1 MAHKQE
7 AKQPPVVIF
16 QKGDLVGAGPFG
28 SVHQGLSATGQI
40 IAIKCLHS
48 GEGGNFKKIDILRA
62 LSHPNVVKYI
72 DTVCNKGTVDVL
84 MEYAPAGSMKTV
96 VQNFGALNEKVTR
109 LYTKQILTGLAF
121 LHSKGIIHNDLKA
134 SNVLVD
140 NEAIVKL
147 TDFGFSDDLI
157 KKLKEEG
164 EKPMWLPPEYFDEKC
179 EVTETFDVWSLGI
192 LILEVICVKEF
203 KWDSVPSDPGVVE
216 RQVRG
221 IIPRGLSTNCK
232 LFVQSCLTFSP
243 KQRATLAELLAHP
256 FLTIP
261 NDPEKKYALEQIK
274 RQITS
279 LSISGSQQIKKF
291 NKALV
296 PDIVYSINSIYLSG
310 VNVLPAESAGQAK
323 AEEQNVRFT
332 TSMEFSGAMERAG
345 QPRAETKKREEMSE
359 LEMQLMKEKEA
370 MKKLI
375 EGYPNI
381 E

>member
-1 MAHKQE
+1 MKHKQE
-7 AKQPPVVIF
+7 AKESPVVIF
-16 QKGDLVGAGPFG
+16 QKGDLVGSGPFG
-28 SVHQGLSATGQI
+28 SVYQGLSATGKI

-48 GEGGNFKKIDILRA
+48 EKGDNFKKIESLRA

-72 DTVCNKGTVDVL
+72 DTVYYKEMMDVL
-84 MEYAPAGSMKTV
+84 MEYAPAGSMKAV

-109 LYTKQILTGLAF
+109 LYTKQILTGLTF

-157 KKLKEEG
+157 KKLKTES
-164 EKPMWLPPEYFDEKC
+164 EKPMWLPPEYFSEKC

-203 KWDSVPSDPGVVE
+203 KWDSVPSDPDTVE
-216 RQVRG
+216 KQVRV
-221 IIPRGLSTNCK
+221 IIPRSLSTICK
-232 LFVQSCLTFSP
+232 LFVQSCLMFNP
-243 KQRATLAELLAHP
+243 RQRATLAELLAHP
-256 FLTIP
+256 FLTIS

-274 RQITS
+274 RQIMS

-291 NKALV
+291 NKVSV

-310 VNVLPAESAGQAK
+310 VNVLPAESVGRAK

-332 TSMEFSGAMERAG
+332 TSMESSGAMERGG
-345 QPRAETKKREEMSE
+345 QPREKAKREEMSE
-359 LEMQLMKEKEA
+359 LEVQLMKEKEA